1 MLNSSYKSNEEMKLS
16 LELASESSQ
25 DWINA
30 VMNDFDSFLQ
40 DHADCERKASAMAMS
55 FVAKFPN
62 RVEIIPELIETA
74 VEELEHFQQVYQIM
88 ESRGVQLPAK
98 MGQDMYV
105 KELVDNCRSDVEGR
119 FLDRLLLASIVECR
133 GAERFRLVYENLEEG
148 DLKKFYHNLWAS
160 EAKHGNIFVK
170 MALNYF
176 DENLVY
182 DRLNELN
189 EIESQILAKQPIK
202 AALH

>member
-1 MLNSSYKSNEEMKLS
+1 MKFS
-16 LELASESSQ
+16 LELESESSQ
-25 DWINA
+25 EWIDA

-74 VEELEHFQQVYQIM
+74 VEELEHFQQVYEIM

-148 DLKKFYHNLWAS
+148 ELKKFYHNLWAS

-176 DENLVY
+176 DEKLVY
-182 DRLNELN
+182 KRLNELN
-189 EIESQILAKQPIK
+189 KIESEIIAKQPIK